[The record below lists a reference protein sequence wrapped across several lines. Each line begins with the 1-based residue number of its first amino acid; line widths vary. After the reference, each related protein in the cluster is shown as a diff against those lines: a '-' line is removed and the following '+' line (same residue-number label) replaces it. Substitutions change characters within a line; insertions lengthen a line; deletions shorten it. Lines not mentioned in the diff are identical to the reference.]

1 MKRALI
7 TTAIALLVLPALA
20 SANTITVSPGQ
31 SIAAAVNS
39 ANDGDTVHVLAGVYP
54 EQPITVGKKI
64 TLQGDAGTIVTNAFS
79 DATKSLIT
87 VTADGAT
94 LTTMTVAS
102 TVGPVVTGQG
112 KDLAI
117 SDVFVLSTA
126 GPGPALQL
134 SGGGTDTLLRS
145 SVAALATGA
154 DAVDVQST
162 GSAAVALG
170 IDSSILS
177 GGANAA
183 SLRAAT
189 SNTVPGTVGDIT
201 VSAVHATIAGA
212 ATAIAAQA
220 GASGLLSPTGNV
232 TVTVDRSIVRGAVT
246 KTTCGCLQA
255 NASTVTITKSD
266 TTSSDVFVNSAARN
280 FHLRADATSVIDQGG
295 PQVNGESATDV
306 DGQPRVV
313 GAASDLGADEFVNQ
327 PPTGR
332 LAAPA
337 AARTPNA
344 TTFDA
349 SASTDPEAGAG
360 GGIAGYHFDFGDG
373 TSADSNTPVVS
384 HAYAKPGTYNATVT
398 VTDAQGLA
406 GAASAPVQ
414 AQVTD
419 GIAPSARIIS
429 PRNGKKLKLRG
440 PIRFTGTASDDTAV
454 AAMGLTLQRVGSKKV
469 TKIRVPIAQGI
480 WSYKASRKKLKLK
493 RGRYVLKAYAVDL
506 AGNVS
511 NPASVH
517 FTLK

>member
-7 TTAIALLVLPALA
+7 TTAIALLVAPAAA

-31 SIAAAVNS
+31 SIGAAVNS
-39 ANDGDTVHVLAGVYP
+39 ANTDDTVHVLPGVYV
-54 EQPITVGKKI
+54 EDPITVAKKI
-64 TLQGDAGTIVTNAFS
+64 RLEGEAGTIVTNHS
-79 DATKSLIT
+79 TDATKPLIT

-94 LTTMTVAS
+94 IATMTLAS
-102 TVGPVVTGQG
+102 TAGPVVAGQRPN
-112 KDLAI
+112 LAI
-117 SDVFVLSTA
+117 TNALVLSTA

-134 SGGGTDTLLRS
+134 TGGGTSTLVSS
-145 SVAALATGA
+145 SVAALASGA

-162 GSAAVALG
+162 GSSAVQLN

-177 GGANAA
+177 GGASAA
-183 SLRAAT
+183 SLHAAT
-189 SNTVPGTVGDIT
+189 SNTVPGTVGDVT
-201 VSAVHATIAGA
+201 VHAVHATLAGA
-212 ATAIAAQA
+212 AMAVAADA
-220 GASGLLSPTGNV
+220 GAAGLLSPTGNV
-232 TVTVDRSIVRGAVT
+232 SVTVDRSILRGAVS
-246 KTTCGCLQA
+246 KTTCGCVQA
-255 NASTVTITKSD
+255 NTSDVAVTKSD
-266 TTSSDVFVNSAARN
+266 TSNTDVFVNAAAKN

-295 PQVNGESATDV
+295 AAMSGESATDV

-327 PPTGR
+327 APAAR

-337 AARTPNA
+337 ATRTPGA

-349 SASTDPEAGAG
+349 SASTDPEAGVG

-373 TSADSNTPVVS
+373 TSADSASPVVT
-384 HAYAKPGTYNATVT
+384 HAYTKPGTYSASVT

-406 GAASAPVQ
+406 SAPSAAAQ
-414 AQVTD
+414 AVVGD

-440 PIRFTGTASDDTAV
+440 PIRFTGTAADDVAV
-454 AAMGLTLQRVGSKKV
+454 AAVRLTLQRIGTKKATKTTV
-469 TKIRVPIAQGI
+469 TVQQGI
-480 WSYKASRKKLKLK
+480 WSYKVPKKRKLK
-493 RGRYVLKAYAVDL
+493 RGRYELKAYAVDL

-511 NPASVH
+511 KPARVR